1 MRRWQNIASGEVVNV
16 KRVSGEAHSVRLEVS
31 ALKLINSLG
40 VPRVVKLLETFRPA
54 PGNSV
59 LVVE

>member
-1 MRRWQNIASGEVVNV
+1 MNV
-16 KRVSGEAHSVRLEVS
+16 KRVSGEAHSVRIEVR

-40 VPRVVKLLETFRPA
+40 VPRVVKLLEAFCPA